1 MNKFLRNAG
10 DGAFDPDAVRILT
23 TAFDEA
29 WRSLQTTGVTFAS
42 RGHAEAAREIL
53 ATRIIEEAKLGELNK
68 VRLRDDALAHLAHHL
83 RNLPR
88 RGQP

>member
-1 MNKFLRNAG
+1 MMRKVRA
-10 DGAFDPDAVRILT
+10 DTEDAEPGPMEKLEVSVRTPELVP
-23 TAFDEA
+23 
-29 WRSLQTTGVTFAS
+29 Q